1 MARPRLA
8 AAVFGAITFFA
19 SSRDARADD
28 LSAGKGAAGG
38 AFLGADVVT
47 IVESLVGVHAGWAYG
62 VGALVGAGG
71 GGVGG
76 YLIGKNSSDGKVP
89 TYILAGGLA
98 LIIPALVL
106 TFNATRYMPEEGAT
120 EDKAPTEPAAEPGAP
135 GGSVTGGAPDV
146 AAPPPPTAPAPANP
160 SPPANPPQS
169 LRPKAPPASP
179 GLPGQP
185 GQPGHRGA
193 NPAGPALS
201 LVDLSPRALRIG
213 VPVLDVH
220 PTFTP
225 EERRQYGMRDVAE
238 LRLPVLHVAF

>member
-8 AAVFGAITFFA
+8 AAVFGAITLFA

-146 AAPPPPTAPAPANP
+146 AAPPPPPPPTAPPPANP

-169 LRPKAPPASP
+169 LRPKAPPA
-179 GLPGQP
+179 LPAHG
-185 GQPGHRGA
+185 GGGA
-193 NPAGPALS
+193 SPAGPALS

>member
-8 AAVFGAITFFA
+8 AAAFGAITLFA
-19 SSRDARADD
+19 SSRDARADTTQ
-28 LSAGKGAAGG
+28 AGKGAVGG
-38 AFLGADVVT
+38 AFLGADVVC
-47 IVESLVGVHAGWAYG
+47 IVEGLIGVRSGWAYG

-76 YLIGKNSSDGKVP
+76 YLLGQNSSDGKVP

-120 EDKAPTEPAAEPGAP
+120 EDKAPTEPAAEPGVP
-135 GGSVTGGAPDV
+135 GGTVTGGAPDV
-146 AAPPPPTAPAPANP
+146 AAPPPPPPPTAQPPANPAP

-169 LRPKAPPASP
+169 LRPKAPRVPTGAS
-179 GLPGQP
+179 
-185 GQPGHRGA
+185 GA
-193 NPAGPALS
+193 TGATPAGAAPS
-201 LVDLSPRALRIG
+201 LVDMSPGTLRIG

-238 LRLPVLHVAF
+238 LRVPVLHVSF